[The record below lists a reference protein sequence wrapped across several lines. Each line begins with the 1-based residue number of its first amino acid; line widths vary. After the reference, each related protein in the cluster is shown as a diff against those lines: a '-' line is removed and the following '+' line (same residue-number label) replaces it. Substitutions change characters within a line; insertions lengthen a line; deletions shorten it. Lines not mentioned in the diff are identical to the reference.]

1 MEGGVRFM
9 LPQHE
14 LLHLQRKLLCPNV
27 SKSHPMPSQGH
38 PSKTI
43 LLFLTIRGSG
53 VNLRGKTKLV
63 RA

>member
-9 LPQHE
+9 LPQPA

-27 SKSHPMPSQGH
+27 SKSYPMPSEGH

-43 LLFLTIRGSG
+43 LLFLTITGSG